1 MLNVNR
7 EAAPPRNGPAQ
18 NPGLGDTPVGADEAP
33 MLELLAEGATS
44 IRQVEADEAFP
55 VEVLSLGESRP
66 LDDLADHLNFSLD
79 DFPLPPIGETDFP
92 EPLPYGAMEAED
104 EAEGQPAGA
113 APQPKT
119 KKGLLAKLRGMLGY
133 RLTVTRGGGFSW
145 GRRVPNSELEEEP
158 VPITKKP
165 KPVRQKAPKKP
176 KVKKP
181 KPVQAAKMKVPKDK
195 KEPQNNRKLVIGGIA
210 AAVIMVGSVGTFL
223 LTRSWNQPEKLM
235 EKARQYMEEE
245 QYGKA
250 VSTYEKVIKT
260 NEMVPEAYLE
270 MAESLVASDDLEGAL
285 GKLSLGYRETEDERL
300 SRRLAQLDPQPDPV
314 EGEEAAPALSAEPIQ
329 WKDPAFEAMVRLALK
344 KPQGSITQ
352 ADLAGVTNLK
362 ILGSGHASVKGDLNT
377 INGVDGY
384 TIGGETY
391 TQRGTIT
398 SLDDVV
404 NFTNLSRLT
413 VGYNQV
419 RDISALEDMNLS
431 TISLY
436 ANDLSDISPLRQVKT
451 LRFLYLYN
459 NNISDISPLAGQ
471 TELLSLS
478 LQHNQIRDITPLA
491 GLSRLEE
498 LYISNNLVEDL
509 SPLKQ
514 LKNLTFL
521 DACNNQIT
529 NLDPVSGLKGLTD
542 ASFTGNPVTNYAP
555 VSHITNLN
563 RPFGKTG

>member
-158 VPITKKP
+158 VPIAKKP

-176 KVKKP
+176 KAKKP
-181 KPVQAAKMKVPKDK
+181 KPVRAAKMKVPKDK

-210 AAVIMVGSVGTFL
+210 AAVIMVGSVGAFL

-362 ILGSGHASVKGDLNT
+362 ILGSGHASVKGDLNA